1 MTKYVYDFVEG
12 NAQLRDLLGG
22 KGANLCEMARLGL
35 PVPPGFVIT
44 TEACRQ
50 YYESGRQFPPGLWEE
65 VREHLAR
72 LEGAVGRRLG
82 DAEAPLLV
90 SVRSGARFSMPGMMD
105 TILNLG
111 LNDATVQGLARLSGD
126 ERFALDAYRRF
137 LQAFGRIVFGAPGE
151 AFEEELARA
160 RAEAGVQSDAE
171 LGPDHL
177 RRLIERFKAI
187 IQEQTGQTVPDDPLQ
202 QLEQAVRAVFES
214 WNNQRAIAYR
224 EHHGIPHH
232 LGTAVTVQAMVF
244 GNLGW
249 DSATGVAFSR
259 SPADGTKELYGEYLP
274 NAQGED
280 IVSGARTPKPIAEMA
295 REFPQAYQEL
305 RETAR
310 RLEEHYRDVQD
321 IEFTIER
328 GKLYIL
334 QTRSAKRTALAALR
348 SAVDMVQTGLI
359 TKEEALRRLPASQ
372 LPSLLMPRF
381 LDQAKRRAL
390 AEGRLLGRGLAASPG
405 AAVGRL
411 ALDLEGVRRLRQEG
425 HEVVLVRPETSAD
438 DVPAI
443 LEATAVVTSRGG
455 ITSHA
460 AVVTRGLGKP
470 AVVGCSDI
478 RVEPAWRRLYANGRQ
493 VAEGEEVSVDGF
505 SGEVFLG
512 PIAVVQPDIEQEGS
526 LSLFLSWADEVR
538 RLGVRANADTPA
550 DARRARH
557 NGAEGIGLCRTEHM
571 FFQPERLPYVRRVL
585 AGLGGPQQDYE
596 EALARLEGYQEEDFL
611 TILEA
616 MEGMPVTIR
625 LLDAPLHEFLPPP
638 DALERELAEL
648 RARGAPPEALQER
661 EAYLE
666 AYRRL
671 EEANPMLGR
680 RGCRLGITQPEVYE
694 MQVRAI
700 VRAACRL
707 RAQGREVYPQVMVP
721 LVADMAELHFL
732 RERLERVAREVM
744 EQEGQ
749 ELDVPFGTMIE
760 VPRAALVAGELA
772 PEVEFF
778 SFGSNDLTQMTYG
791 FSRDD
796 APRFLP
802 QYLEQGI
809 LSSDPFLHLDEKG
822 VGRLIEMAVREGRA
836 ANPRLEVGLCG
847 EHGGDPTSILFCHR
861 VGLDYVSCSP
871 YRVPVARLAAA
882 QAALGLSAEDL

>member
-111 LNDATVQGLARLSGD
+111 LNDATVQGLARLSGG

-721 LVADMAELHFL
+721 LVADVAELHFL

>member
-12 NAQLRDLLGG
+12 SAQLRDLLGG

-50 YYESGRQFPPGLWEE
+50 YYERGRQFPPGLWEE

-72 LEGAVGRRLG
+72 LEEAVGRRLG

-202 QLEQAVRAVFES
+202 QLERAVRAVFES

-295 REFPQAYQEL
+295 REFPQAYREL

-478 RVEPAWRRLYANGRQ
+478 RVDPAWRRLYANGRQ

-611 TILEA
+611 AILEA
-616 MEGMPVTIR
+616 MEGMPVTVR

-680 RGCRLGITQPEVYE
+680 RGCRLGVTQPEVYE

-707 RAQGREVYPQVMVP
+707 RAQGREVHPQVMIP
-721 LVADMAELHFL
+721 LVADVAELHFL
-732 RERLERVAREVM
+732 RGRLERVAREVM
-744 EQEGQ
+744 QQEGQ
-749 ELDVPFGTMIE
+749 ELEVPFGTMIE
-760 VPRAALVAGELA
+760 VPRAALVAEELA

-796 APRFLP
+796 APKFLP

-809 LSSDPFLHLDEKG
+809 LRSDPFLHLDEKG

>member
-12 NAQLRDLLGG
+12 SAQLRDLLGG

-50 YYESGRQFPPGLWEE
+50 YYERGRQFPPGLWEE

-72 LEGAVGRRLG
+72 LEEAVGRRLG

-202 QLEQAVRAVFES
+202 QLERAVRAVFES

-295 REFPQAYQEL
+295 REFPQAYREL

-478 RVEPAWRRLYANGRQ
+478 RVDPAWRRLYANGRQ

-611 TILEA
+611 AILEA
-616 MEGMPVTIR
+616 MEGMPVTVR

-680 RGCRLGITQPEVYE
+680 RGCRLGVTQPEVYE

-707 RAQGREVYPQVMVP
+707 RAQGREVHPQVMIP
-721 LVADMAELHFL
+721 LVADVAELHFL
-732 RERLERVAREVM
+732 RGRLERVAREVM
-744 EQEGQ
+744 QQEGQ
-749 ELDVPFGTMIE
+749 ELEVPFGTMIE

-796 APRFLP
+796 APKFLP

-809 LSSDPFLHLDEKG
+809 LRSDPFLHLDEKG